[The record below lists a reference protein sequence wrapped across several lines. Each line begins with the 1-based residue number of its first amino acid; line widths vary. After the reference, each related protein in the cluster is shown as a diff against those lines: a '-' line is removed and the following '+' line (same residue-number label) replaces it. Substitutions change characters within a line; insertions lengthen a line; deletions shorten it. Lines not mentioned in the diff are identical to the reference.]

1 MTGKKNKMPPDISE
15 DAPVESILDIMD
27 KEMAS
32 AKNNPRLKHP
42 SNEMDLLVADLLGH
56 LSADTDES

>member
-1 MTGKKNKMPPDISE
+1 MTDPKNKMPSDISE

-27 KEMAS
+27 EEIAS
-32 AKNNPRLKHP
+32 AKNNPRLKQP
-42 SNEMDLLVADLLGH
+42 SNEMDLMVADLLRY

>member
-1 MTGKKNKMPPDISE
+1 MPPDISE

-27 KEMAS
+27 EEIAK

-42 SNEMDLLVADLLGH
+42 SDEMDLLVADLLEY